1 MKTIFEY
8 SDYRQGQTIR
18 AKVCIV
24 GSGCGGATLAKKL
37 AEKGMDVVIIE
48 QGGYYT
54 SASFDNRELNMSGK
68 VDAERNLATTANG
81 DTLLLYGNNV
91 GGASVHYWADSYR
104 TPADRLQLWQDKYDI
119 EDHTQA
125 DLSPAWDELE
135 ATLNVHEAEEEYYN
149 SMNLKVRAAAQ
160 ALGWQGAPI
169 PQARKGCQKSGH
181 CMQGCFFNAKQSQL
195 VTHIPLALEKGA
207 SLYADLRADYL
218 EWDGARVKKLWVSA
232 IDRPSNRP
240 SGLQLSVVADAFVI
254 AAGGYN
260 TPAFMLRQEGF
271 AQRFPALGKH
281 FGMNPSAFT
290 YGLYDE
296 DIILW
301 RNMPAAWGVEQFRL
315 ARYDQQ
321 HRYQEGGYLLMA
333 NQTQPA
339 TIAATI
345 GGFGAEAHEWMMKL
359 PKVGST
365 IGWIDDHEDELGNVS
380 IDSSGKRLISYPY
393 GPITQQILR
402 DLLKKQVVL
411 SFETGAKKV
420 LIADYQATTLHSV
433 QEIHKIDKLAITNS
447 SLLLA
452 APHPFGGCRMGKD
465 PKTSVV
471 DSSHRVHG
479 FDNLF
484 ISDPS
489 VFPTGPSVDP
499 SLTIMAFSY
508 IAAQQI
514 ATAVA

>member
-1 MKTIFEY
+1 MTASIFQLH
-8 SDYRQGQTIR
+8 QGSTPLLISMPH
-18 AKVCIV
+18 V
-24 GSGCGGATLAKKL
+24 GSA
-37 AEKGMDVVIIE
+37 
-48 QGGYYT
+48 
-54 SASFDNRELNMSGK
+54 
-68 VDAERNLATTANG
+68 
-81 DTLLLYGNNV
+81 
-91 GGASVHYWADSYR
+91 
-104 TPADRLQLWQDKYDI
+104 
-119 EDHTQA
+119 
-125 DLSPAWDELE
+125 
-135 ATLNVHEAEEEYYN
+135 
-149 SMNLKVRAAAQ
+149 
-160 ALGWQGAPI
+160 I
-169 PQARKGCQKSGH
+169 P
-181 CMQGCFFNAKQSQL
+181 
-195 VTHIPLALEKGA
+195 
-207 SLYADLRADYL
+207 D
-218 EWDGARVKKLWVSA
+218 
-232 IDRPSNRP
+232 
-240 SGLQLSVVADAFVI
+240 
-254 AAGGYN
+254 
-260 TPAFMLRQEGF
+260 
-271 AQRFPALGKH
+271 
-281 FGMNPSAFT
+281 
-290 YGLYDE
+290 
-296 DIILW
+296 
-301 RNMPAAWGVEQFRL
+301 
-315 ARYDQQ
+315 DQQ